1 MCESVSQ
8 KSIPI
13 TTTSQAIFDND
24 FLALKQRFIS
34 EMQRM
39 DQEIT
44 RFSTNLMN
52 LYEYAP
58 SERCSLMDSTSMSV
72 KTDPASQWEVIT
84 NSPLVEGE
92 DENKTLKLQF
102 DLSQFEPTEVK
113 VSIMNDILLVQAS
126 HEERTPD
133 CTIFREYAREVQLP
147 KGLDPDVIASFL
159 SRDGVL
165 TVQAPLQI
173 PVKVLEDRASIK
185 NKYNNNSQSSLA

>member
-1 MCESVSQ
+1 MCDSVSQ
-8 KSIPI
+8 RHIPV
-13 TTTSQAIFDND
+13 TTTSQAMFDND
-24 FLALKQRFIS
+24 FLALKQRFIN

-52 LYEYAP
+52 LYDLTP
-58 SERCSLMDSTSMSV
+58 SEHCSLRADSMSIR
-72 KTDPASQWEVIT
+72 TDPASQWEMIT

-92 DENKTLKLQF
+92 GDNKSLKLQF

-165 TVQAPLQI
+165 TVQAPLPI
-173 PVKVLEDRASIK
+173 PVKVIGDRASVT
-185 NKYNNNSQSSLA
+185 NKYNNGSQGSCS